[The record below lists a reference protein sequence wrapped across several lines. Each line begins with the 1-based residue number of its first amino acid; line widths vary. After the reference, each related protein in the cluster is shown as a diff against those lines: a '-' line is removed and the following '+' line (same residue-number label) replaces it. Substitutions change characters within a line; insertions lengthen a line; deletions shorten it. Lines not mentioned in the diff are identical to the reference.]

1 MSSEMNMKRVVL
13 SFASLLLVFCTGAD
27 AAGFGLKRVY
37 FPQAHF
43 DAKAARQDLTSGSS
57 SIRGVAFV
65 NDPMGS
71 GTYYARGSVVM
82 LFPVT
87 DYFSEWLRLNE
98 KFSATQ
104 HEVYML
110 PEAFAAR
117 KEAVTDDNGNF
128 VFDGLRP
135 GRYFLET
142 IIDYQSSGVA
152 SQQTG
157 TVVGVMGGAGYS
169 YPTYSLYTYRF
180 NAQKRVAKQ
189 VVIEKSGE
197 MLPVKLRPGIGP
209 FLRVGGIVALAG
221 SSSLC
226 YQAGNLQNGTCKE
239 YHPNGQVMSEAEWK
253 DHRYHG
259 AYREF
264 DVQGRLLA
272 VGEFDKGK
280 KTGDWLFYAPGGAK
294 AIQRKERYKQING
307 ESVPHGDVEYYYPN
321 GSLQQI
327 DHYVNG
333 KIEEATRFYEN
344 GRPHWKTEYEAGVR
358 HGESVSYDENGG
370 VKERQMYRDG
380 KPTTEPGARGQ

>member
-1 MSSEMNMKRVVL
+1 MKRAL
-13 SFASLLLVFCTGAD
+13 LCFASLLLVFSTGAD
-27 AAGFGLKRVY
+27 AAGLGLKRVY
-37 FPQAHF
+37 FPQAFF
-43 DAKAARQDLTSGSS
+43 DAKAAKQDLTSGSS

-87 DYFSEWLRLNE
+87 DYFAEWLRLNE

-135 GRYFLET
+135 GKYFLET
-142 IIDYQSSGVA
+142 IIDYQSTGVA

-169 YPTYSLYTYRF
+169 YPTYSHYTYRF
-180 NAQKRVAKQ
+180 NAQKRVAKE
-189 VVIEKSGE
+189 VTIEKSGE

-209 FLRVGGIVALAG
+209 FLRVGGLVALAG

-239 YHPNGQVMSEAEWK
+239 YRPDGTLMLEAQWK
-253 DHRYHG
+253 DHRFHG
-259 AYREF
+259 AYREY
-264 DVQGRLLA
+264 DEQGRLSA

-280 KTGDWLFYAPGGAK
+280 KSGEWLIYVPGSSK
-294 AIQRKERYKQING
+294 AFQRKEHYKQVNG
-307 ESVPHGDVEYYYPN
+307 ESVPHGDIEFYYPN
-321 GSLQQI
+321 GSLQQL
-327 DHYVNG
+327 DRYADG
-333 KIEEATRFYEN
+333 KIQETTRYYEN
-344 GRPHWKTEYEAGVR
+344 GRASLKVEYQAGVR
-358 HGESVSYDENGG
+358 HGESVSYDESGA
-370 VKERQMYRDG
+370 VKERQMYKGG
-380 KPTTEPGARGQ
+380 KPVSEPNKSPR

>member
-1 MSSEMNMKRVVL
+1 MKRAL
-13 SFASLLLVFCTGAD
+13 LCFASLLLVFSTGAD
-27 AAGFGLKRVY
+27 AAGLGLKRVY
-37 FPQAHF
+37 FPQAFF
-43 DAKAARQDLTSGSS
+43 DAKAAKQDLTSGSS

-87 DYFSEWLRLNE
+87 DYFAEWLRLNE

-135 GRYFLET
+135 GKYFLET
-142 IIDYQSSGVA
+142 IIDYQSTGVA

-169 YPTYSLYTYRF
+169 YPTYSHYTYRF
-180 NAQKRVAKQ
+180 NAQKRVAKE

-209 FLRVGGIVALAG
+209 FLRVGGLVALAG

-239 YHPNGQVMSEAEWK
+239 YRPNGTLMLEAQWK
-253 DHRYHG
+253 DHRFHG

-264 DVQGRLLA
+264 DEQGRLSA

-280 KTGDWLFYAPGGAK
+280 KAGEWLIYVPGSSK
-294 AIQRKERYKQING
+294 ALQRKEHYKLVNG
-307 ESVPHGDVEYYYPN
+307 ESVPHGDVEFYYPS
-321 GSLQQI
+321 GSLDQL
-327 DHYVNG
+327 DRYVDG
-333 KIEEATRFYEN
+333 KIVETTRFYEN
-344 GRPHWKTEYEAGVR
+344 GQINSKAEYQAGVR
-358 HGESVSYDENGG
+358 HGESVSYDESGA
-370 VKERQMYRDG
+370 VKERQMYKDG
-380 KPTTEPGARGQ
+380 KPVSEPTKSPR